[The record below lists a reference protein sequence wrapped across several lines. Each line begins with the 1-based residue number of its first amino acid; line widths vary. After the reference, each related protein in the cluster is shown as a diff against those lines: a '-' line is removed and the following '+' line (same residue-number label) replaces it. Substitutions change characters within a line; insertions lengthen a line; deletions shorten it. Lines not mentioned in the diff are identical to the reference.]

1 MRAIRTWR
9 QALQEKIDSDLLTAV
24 CRERVGLSRLLM
36 LLGADPDVVGW
47 REPGLVSA
55 LSAACAREN
64 LQLAKLLLAWG
75 ADPNGHPTEAR
86 SPMEQIEPIDESGV

>member
-1 MRAIRTWR
+1 MKAIRTWR
-9 QALQEKIDSDLLTAV
+9 RALQEKIDSELLTAV
-24 CRERVGLSRLLM
+24 CRERVGLSRLLL

-64 LQLAKLLLAWG
+64 LQLVKLLLGWG
-75 ADPNGHPTEAR
+75 ADPNGHSSEPR
-86 SPMEQIEPIDESGV
+86 SPIEQVEFIDGRGV